1 MKCRMTRE
9 KYYRYQVENP
19 HLATRAQRSFD
30 QGHKRTV
37 NGSSSSSRYRPS
49 MHKRKQLVYQRG
61 ATWNQTSLNGSS
73 LCTSAALLGIR
84 RLSRGRWQHVGYS
97 VDQRVPENGGG
108 RVSRQT
114 RPVIHCL
121 SAACC
126 MRSVAFEPTRM
137 RGCRVFRHAIFR
149 HAIFRHAIFRDVGCS
164 DMQSSGV
171 LCGCSDMQSS
181 GVLCGCSDMQ
191 SSG

>member
-1 MKCRMTRE
+1 
-9 KYYRYQVENP
+9 
-19 HLATRAQRSFD
+19 
-30 QGHKRTV
+30 
-37 NGSSSSSRYRPS
+37 

-149 HAIFRHAIFRDVGCS
+149 GFVRVRCVVVREFFRCWGERVSSRFQVVCS
-164 DMQSSGV
+164 CCGMLFEDAKLSIDAVSG
-171 LCGCSDMQSS
+171 S
-181 GVLCGCSDMQ
+181 
-191 SSG
+191 